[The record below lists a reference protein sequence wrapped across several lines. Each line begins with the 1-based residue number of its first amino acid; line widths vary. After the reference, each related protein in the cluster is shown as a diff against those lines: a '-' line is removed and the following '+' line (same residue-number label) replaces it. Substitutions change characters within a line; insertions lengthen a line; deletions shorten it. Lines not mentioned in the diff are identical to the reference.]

1 MSASYQAVLWNRQ
14 KKHYD
19 WLIFAFCAIYLAIF
33 ISLNLSFNPQVTF
46 ETLLIRSTSTLAVL
60 LLHIILSIGPLAR
73 INKKFLPLLYN
84 RRHLGVTMFF
94 IASVH
99 GVFSIMQFH
108 TLGNVTPIVSLF
120 TSNTRFGS
128 VSAFPF
134 QALGFFA
141 LLIFFLM
148 AITSHDFWLH
158 NLSPKVWK
166 TLHMFVYVAYFLIV
180 MHVMLGVIQYET
192 NPVFV
197 IILVVGSGTL
207 ITLHLIA
214 GFREVKKD
222 NIKFNVKH
230 SSSLTGSN
238 EWNGFVMVCD
248 LNEIEEDRAKMF
260 CVEKERIAVYKT
272 GGKLF
277 AVNNVCKHQNGPLG
291 EGKVIDGCITCPWHG
306 YQYLPHN
313 GQSPPPFKE
322 KVSTYDVK
330 LEGTKVWINP
340 KPYPEGTERP
350 GAVIQAPIN
359 LPEGETLELT
369 NI

>member
-19 WLIFAFCAIYLAIF
+19 LLMFAFCTTYLALF
-33 ISLNLSFNPQVTF
+33 ISVTSVFNPQVTF
-46 ETLLIRSTSTLAVL
+46 ETLLIRSTSTLALL
-60 LLHIILSIGPLAR
+60 LLHVILSIGPLAR

-84 RRHLGVTMFF
+84 RRHLGVTMFCT
-94 IASVH
+94 AAVH
-99 GVFSIMQFH
+99 GSFSIIQFH
-108 TLGNVTPIVSLF
+108 TLGNVNPIVSLF
-120 TSNTRFGS
+120 TSNTQFGS
-128 VSAFPF
+128 VPAFPF

-141 LLIFFLM
+141 LVIFFLM

-166 TLHMFVYVAYFLIV
+166 TLHMFVYLAYFLVV
-180 MHVMLGVIQYET
+180 MHVMLGVIQYEA

-197 IILVVGSGTL
+197 IILFLGSGTL
-207 ITLHLIA
+207 ITLHLVA
-214 GFREVKKD
+214 GFREIKKD
-222 NIKFNVKH
+222 NIKFQ
-230 SSSLTGSN
+230 LQR
-238 EWNGFVMVCD
+238 EGFVMVCD
-248 LNEIEEDRAKMF
+248 LNDIEEDRAKMF
-260 CVEKERIAVYKT
+260 CLNKERIAVYKT

-322 KVSTYDVK
+322 KVSTYNVK
-330 LEGTKVWINP
+330 IEGTRVWVNP
-340 KPYPEGTERP
+340 TAYPEGTENP
-350 GAVIQAPIN
+350 GATISVKQKEKVIN
-359 LPEGETLELT
+359 YE
-369 NI
+369 